1 MNRPAEI
8 IAHRGASK
16 DAPENTLASVQ
27 LAWAQ
32 GADAVEIDVQ
42 LSRDGQ
48 LVVIHDDTTRRTARV
63 RKPVS
68 AQALAELRTLDAG
81 RWKSAKFAG
90 EKIPTLNEVLAT
102 VPSGQRLFVEIKCGP
117 ECVPAF
123 VEAFQLS
130 GKAPEQVVPIGF
142 ALPTMA
148 LVKQALPALEVCWVT
163 DFHRTLRG
171 WAPTAAE
178 LIAPAKDAGLDGLD
192 VDGRGPV
199 DAAFAQQVHDA
210 GLRLYIWTVDAPA
223 KARRLLAAGVDGLT
237 TNRPGWLR
245 AQLEGNEG

>member
-1 MNRPAEI
+1 MRVNI
-8 IAHRGASK
+8 
-16 DAPENTLASVQ
+16 APE
-27 LAWAQ
+27 
-32 GADAVEIDVQ
+32 AV
-42 LSRDGQ
+42 
-48 LVVIHDDTTRRTARV
+48 
-63 RKPVS
+63 
-68 AQALAELRTLDAG
+68 QALQNPQPVVQPIRRDAIEQLQIRDAEVRFIRVA
-81 RWKSAKFAG
+81 
-90 EKIPTLNEVLAT
+90 
-102 VPSGQRLFVEIKCGP
+102 
-117 ECVPAF
+117 
-123 VEAFQLS
+123 
-130 GKAPEQVVPIGF
+130 
-142 ALPTMA
+142 
-148 LVKQALPALEVCWVT
+148 

-245 AQLEGNEG
+245 TQLKSNNG

>member
-1 MNRPAEI
+1 MTI

-42 LSRDGQ
+42 FSRDGQ
-48 LVVIHDDTTRRTARV
+48 LVVIHDDTTRRTARL
-63 RKPVS
+63 RKPVR
-68 AQALAELRTLDAG
+68 AQTLAELQTLDAG
-81 RWKSAKFAG
+81 RWKAARFAG
-90 EKIPTLNEVLAT
+90 EKIPTLGEVLAT
-102 VPSGQRLFVEIKCGP
+102 VPDGKRLFVEIKCGAD
-117 ECVPAF
+117 CVRAF
-123 VEAFQLS
+123 VDAFRSS
-130 GKAPEQVVPIGF
+130 GLTPEQVVPIGF
-142 ALPTMA
+142 ARPTMA
-148 LVKQALPALEVCWVT
+148 LVKQALPALEVCWVA

-171 WAPTAAE
+171 WAPPAAE
-178 LIAPAKDAGLDGLD
+178 LIALAKDAGLDGLD

-210 GLRLYIWTVDAPA
+210 GLRLYIWTVDAPT

-245 AQLEGNEG
+245 AQLEGNDG